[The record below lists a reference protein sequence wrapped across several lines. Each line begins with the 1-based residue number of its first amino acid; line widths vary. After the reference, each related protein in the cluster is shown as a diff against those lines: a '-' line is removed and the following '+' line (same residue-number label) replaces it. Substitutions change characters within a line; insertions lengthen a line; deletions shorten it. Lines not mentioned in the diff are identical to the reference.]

1 MAVRLLRASGRSPA
15 VMVVLFERLAER
27 PDAQAGPPIALATHP
42 NDDERK
48 RYFRLAAGRLR

>member
-1 MAVRLLRASGRSPA
+1 
-15 VMVVLFERLAER
+15 MVVLFERLAER

-48 RYFRLAAGRLR
+48 RYFRQAAGGLR